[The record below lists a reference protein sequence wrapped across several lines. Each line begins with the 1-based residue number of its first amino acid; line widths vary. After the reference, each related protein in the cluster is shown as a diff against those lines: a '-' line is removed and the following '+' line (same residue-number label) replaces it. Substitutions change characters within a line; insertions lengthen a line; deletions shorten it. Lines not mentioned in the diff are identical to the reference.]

1 MNSKRMTLKA
11 AVAAIAITGLGV
23 FSSLSVA
30 QASGPVRFVMPLAPG
45 GGSDTI
51 GRAVAIDMSNALNV
65 TMVSENK
72 PGASGT
78 IALNDVVRSSPGNAT
93 IGLILGSTLGV
104 VPHLMNVPYD
114 STNDLKPVA
123 QLGITPFVLLVN
135 KNHPAKTLAEFVE
148 LARTDS
154 QSFGSFGAGTSSHVV
169 GEAFNITADVKLMH
183 VPYKGT
189 APAINDLL
197 GGHVDSVI
205 ADFGAAGPRL
215 GEGGQLRALA
225 VTGADRSEG
234 FPDVPTF
241 SEQGYPDM
249 NELVGWIGLVTPA
262 HTSQEQIDTW
272 GEAAANAVE
281 STNIRKLLVDLGY
294 TPTGTRGEEFG
305 EIMTDEPVRWGAL
318 IEAANITLE

>member
-1 MNSKRMTLKA
+1 MNTKRLTLKA
-11 AVAAIAITGLGV
+11 VVAAIAITGMGM
-23 FSSLSVA
+23 FSSLSMA
-30 QASGPVRFVMPLAPG
+30 QSGDQVRLIMPLAPG

-51 GRAVAIDMSNALNV
+51 GRAVANKMSNALNV
-65 TMVSENK
+65 KMVPENK

-78 IALNDVVRSSPGNAT
+78 IALNDVVRSSPGSMT

-104 VPHLMNVPYD
+104 VPHLMKVPYD
-114 STNDLKPVA
+114 SVNDIKPVA

-148 LARTDS
+148 LARKDS

-169 GEAFNITADVKLMH
+169 GEAFNISAKVELRH

-205 ADFGAAGPRL
+205 ADFGAAGQHL
-215 GEGGQLRALA
+215 GKNGGLRALA
-225 VTGADRSEG
+225 VTGPNRSEG

-241 SEQGYPDM
+241 GEQGYQSM
-249 NELVGWIGLVTPA
+249 NELVGWIGFVAPTHTP
-262 HTSQEQIDTW
+262 QEKVLTW
-272 GEAAANAVE
+272 GQAAANAVK
-281 STNIRKLLVDLGY
+281 TADVRNLLVNLGY
-294 TPTGTRGEEFG
+294 MPTGTYGKAFEE
-305 EIMTDEPVRWGAL
+305 IVAKEPIRWGAL
-318 IEAANITLE
+318 IKEANITLK